1 MHTPQSYPM
10 QRVAGTIEV
19 MLHALHI
26 ENLAIIDRL
35 EVAFEAGFNALTGET
50 GAGKSILIDALN
62 LALGERTDISLIRAG
77 AEKLRVNAVFEVPN
91 DPELHALLGELGVE
105 PEDGL
110 LYLSREVHTSGRS
123 IARINGQPVPVSAL
137 KALGERLI
145 DMHGQHEHQSLLKPS
160 SHLEFLDRWLG
171 EPALKLRQQVRETV
185 SALRQTERELQEI
198 VAREREREQ
207 MLDLYRFQVDEIRAA
222 NLQVGEDEQLET
234 EARRLVYAE
243 KLVALAGNAYDAL
256 MGEHG
261 AYDQAA
267 SASRNLTEIAR
278 IDPSV
283 SPWGEMLESALVQLE
298 EVAHNLRAYA
308 ESIEY
313 DPARLEAVIERQ
325 ELIKRLKRKYGD
337 TIEAVLQYADEAAAK
352 LHALETQTERRA
364 ALEAELAR
372 LQESAHALCEQLS
385 ALRRDGAQRF
395 ANAVQTVLRTL
406 AMERAQFTV
415 EVRPKPMDATGAD
428 SVEFLF
434 SANPGEPPRPLS
446 KIASGGEMSRVML
459 ALKTVL
465 ADAAP
470 VPTLVFDEIDAG
482 IGGRT
487 AHAVGEQIAQLA
499 QHCQILCITHLP
511 QIACRAKHHLLI
523 EKHTDGAATRASVQP
538 LTGEARV
545 QEIARML
552 AGAPSETALQ
562 HARELLHG
570 SSSA

>member
-1 MHTPQSYPM
+1 M
-10 QRVAGTIEV
+10 QRVAGTIEA

-62 LALGERTDISLIRAG
+62 LALGERADISLIRAG
-77 AEKLRVNAVFEVPN
+77 AEKLRVNAVFELPN
-91 DPELHALLGELGVE
+91 DPELHALLGELGIE

-110 LYLSREVHTSGRS
+110 LYLSREVHASGRS
-123 IARINGQPVPVSAL
+123 MARINGQPVPVSAL
-137 KALGERLI
+137 KAVGDRLI

-160 SHLEFLDRWLG
+160 SHMEFLDCWLG

-222 NLQVGEDEQLET
+222 NLQAGEDEQLET
-234 EARRLVYAE
+234 EARRLTHAE
-243 KLVALAGNAYDAL
+243 KLIALAGSAYDAL
-256 MGEHG
+256 IGEHG
-261 AYDQAA
+261 AYDQTA
-267 SASRNLTEIAR
+267 SASRSLTEIAR

-283 SPWGEMLESALVQLE
+283 SPWGEMLEGALVQLE

-364 ALEAELAR
+364 ELEAELAR

-395 ANAVQTVLRTL
+395 ADAVQAALRTL

-511 QIACRAKHHLLI
+511 QIACRANHHLLI

>member
-1 MHTPQSYPM
+1 M

-62 LALGERTDISLIRAG
+62 LALGERADISLIRAG

-171 EPALKLRQQVRETV
+171 EPALKLRQQVREAV

-267 SASRNLTEIAR
+267 SASRNLTDIAR

-364 ALEAELAR
+364 ELEAELAR

-499 QHCQILCITHLP
+499 RHCQILCVTHLP
-511 QIACRAKHHLLI
+511 QIACRANHHLLI
-523 EKHTDGAATRASVQP
+523 EKHTDGAMTRVAVQP

-552 AGAPSETALQ
+552 AGTPTETALQ
-562 HARELLHG
+562 HARELLG
-570 SSSA
+570 DLPSA

>member
-1 MHTPQSYPM
+1 
-10 QRVAGTIEV
+10 

-35 EVAFEAGFNALTGET
+35 EVAFEPGFNALTGET

-62 LALGERTDISLIRAG
+62 LALGERADASLIRTG
-77 AEKLRVNAVFEVPN
+77 TDKLRVTAVFELPN
-91 DPELHALLGELGVE
+91 DPELHALLSELGAE
-105 PEDGL
+105 PEDGM
-110 LYLSREVHTSGRS
+110 LYLSREVQAGGRS
-123 IARINGQPVPVSAL
+123 LARINGQPVPISAL
-137 KALGERLI
+137 KAVGDFLI

-171 EPALKLRQQVRETV
+171 EPALTLRQRVRQTV
-185 SALRQTERELQEI
+185 SALRQTERELQELI
-198 VAREREREQ
+198 AREREREQ
-207 MLDLYRFQVDEIRAA
+207 MLDLYRFQVEEIRAA
-222 NLQVGEDEQLET
+222 DLQVGEDEQLET
-234 EARRLVYAE
+234 EARRLTHAE
-243 KLVALAGNAYDAL
+243 KLIALAGNAYDAL
-256 MGEHG
+256 MGENS
-261 AYDQAA
+261 AYDQTAA
-267 SASRNLTEIAR
+267 ASRNLTEIAR

-283 SPWGEMLESALVQLE
+283 AAWGELLEGALAQIE
-298 EVAHNLRAYA
+298 ETARNLRAYA

-352 LHALETQTERRA
+352 LHTLETQTERRA
-364 ALEAELAR
+364 ELEAEQAR
-372 LQESAHALCEQLS
+372 LQAEAQTLSEQLS
-385 ALRRDGAQRF
+385 ALRREGAHRF
-395 ANAVQTVLRTL
+395 AEAVQASLGAL
-406 AMERAQFTV
+406 AMERAQFVV
-415 EVRPKPMDATGAD
+415 EVRPKPLDGAGAD

-446 KIASGGEMSRVML
+446 KIASGGEMARVML
-459 ALKTVL
+459 ALKTAL

-499 QHCQILCITHLP
+499 RHFQILCITHLP
-511 QIACRAKHHLLI
+511 QIASRARRHLLI
-523 EKHTDGAATRASVQP
+523 EKHTDGAATRVCVQP
-538 LTGEARV
+538 LQGEARV

-552 AGAPSETALQ
+552 AGAPTETALQ
-562 HARELLHG
+562 HARELLQ
-570 SSSA
+570 SAPAQ

>member
-1 MHTPQSYPM
+1 M

-62 LALGERTDISLIRAG
+62 LALGERADISLIRAG

-91 DPELHALLGELGVE
+91 DPELHALLGELGIE

-364 ALEAELAR
+364 ELEAELAR

-499 QHCQILCITHLP
+499 RHCQILCVTHLP
-511 QIACRAKHHLLI
+511 QIACRANHHLLI
-523 EKHTDGAATRASVQP
+523 EKHTDGAMTRVAVQP

-552 AGAPSETALQ
+552 AGTPTETALQ
-562 HARELLHG
+562 HARELLG
-570 SSSA
+570 DLPSA

>member
-1 MHTPQSYPM
+1 M

-19 MLHALHI
+19 MLRALHI

-62 LALGERTDISLIRAG
+62 LALGERADISLIRAG

-234 EARRLVYAE
+234 EARRLAYAE

-364 ALEAELAR
+364 ELEAELAR

-395 ANAVQTVLRTL
+395 ANAVQAALRTL

-499 QHCQILCITHLP
+499 RHCQILCVTHLP
-511 QIACRAKHHLLI
+511 QIACRANHHLLI
-523 EKHTDGAATRASVQP
+523 EKHTDGAMTRVAVQP

-552 AGAPSETALQ
+552 AGTPTETALQ
-562 HARELLHG
+562 HARELLG
-570 SSSA
+570 DLPSA

>member
-1 MHTPQSYPM
+1 
-10 QRVAGTIEV
+10 

-35 EVAFEAGFNALTGET
+35 EVSFESGFNALTGET

-62 LALGERTDISLIRAG
+62 LALGERADLSLIRAG
-77 AEKLRVNAVFEVPN
+77 AEKLRVNAVFELPD
-91 DPELHALLGELGVE
+91 DPDLYAQLAELGVE
-105 PEDGL
+105 PEDGM
-110 LYLSREVHTSGRS
+110 LYLSREVHASGRS
-123 IARINGQPVPVSAL
+123 IARINGQPVPIGTL
-137 KALGERLI
+137 KAVGDCLI
-145 DMHGQHEHQSLLKPS
+145 DLHGQHEHQSLLKPS

-171 EPALKLRQQVRETV
+171 EPALSLRQQLRQTV
-185 SALRQTERELQEI
+185 SALRQTERELEDLT
-198 VAREREREQ
+198 AREREREQ
-207 MLDLYRFQVDEIRAA
+207 MLDLYRFQVDEIRKA

-234 EARRLVYAE
+234 EARRLTHAE
-243 KLVALAGNAYDAL
+243 KLIALAGNAYDAL
-256 MGEHG
+256 MGENS
-261 AYDQAA
+261 AYDQTAN
-267 SASRNLTEIAR
+267 ASRYLTEIAR

-283 SPWGEMLESALVQLE
+283 GAWSEMLEGALAQIE

-313 DPARLEAVIERQ
+313 DPARLEEVIERQ

-364 ALEAELAR
+364 ELEAEQTR
-372 LQESAHALCEQLS
+372 LQAEAHTRSEQLS
-385 ALRRDGAQRF
+385 ALRREGAQRF
-395 ANAVQTVLRTL
+395 ADAVQASLRAL
-406 AMERAQFTV
+406 AMERAQFVV
-415 EVRPKPMDATGAD
+415 EVRPKPLDPTGAD
-428 SVEFLF
+428 SAEFLF

-499 QHCQILCITHLP
+499 RHFQILCVTHLP
-511 QIACRAKHHLLI
+511 QIACRANRHLLI
-523 EKHTDGAATRASVQP
+523 EKHTDGEATRVSVQP

-552 AGAPSETALQ
+552 AGTPTETARQ
-562 HARELLHG
+562 HARELLQ
-570 SSSA
+570 AALTTP

>member
-1 MHTPQSYPM
+1 M

-62 LALGERTDISLIRAG
+62 LALGERADISLIRAG

-123 IARINGQPVPVSAL
+123 MARINGQPVPVSAL

-171 EPALKLRQQVRETV
+171 EPALKLRQQVREAV

-234 EARRLVYAE
+234 EARRLVNAE

-364 ALEAELAR
+364 ELEAELAR

-499 QHCQILCITHLP
+499 RHCQILCVTHLP
-511 QIACRAKHHLLI
+511 QIACRANHHLLI
-523 EKHTDGAATRASVQP
+523 EKHTDGAMTRVAVQP

-552 AGAPSETALQ
+552 AGTPTETALQ
-562 HARELLHG
+562 HARELLG
-570 SSSA
+570 DLPSA

>member
-1 MHTPQSYPM
+1 
-10 QRVAGTIEV
+10 

-62 LALGERTDISLIRAG
+62 LALGERADTSLIRAG
-77 AEKLRVNAVFEVPN
+77 AARLRVNAIFELPD
-91 DPELHALLGELGVE
+91 DPDLHAHLAELGVE

-110 LYLSREVHTSGRS
+110 LYLSREVQASGRS
-123 IARINGQPVPVSAL
+123 IARINGQPAPTSAL
-137 KALGERLI
+137 KAIGDRLI
-145 DMHGQHEHQSLLKPS
+145 DLHGQHEHQSLLKPS

-171 EPALKLRQQVRETV
+171 EPALRLREQVRQTV
-185 SALRQTERELQEI
+185 NALRQTERDLQELT
-198 VAREREREQ
+198 AREREREQ
-207 MLDLYRFQVDEIRAA
+207 MLDLYRFQVDEIRQA
-222 NLQVGEDEQLET
+222 NLQAGEDEQLET
-234 EARRLVYAE
+234 EARRLTHAE
-243 KLVALAGNAYDAL
+243 KLMALAGNAYDAL
-256 MGEHG
+256 LGEQG
-261 AYDQAA
+261 AYDQTAA
-267 SASRNLTEIAR
+267 AARNLTEIAR

-283 SPWGEMLESALVQLE
+283 AAWGEQLDGALAQLE
-298 EVAHNLRAYA
+298 EVARNLRAYA

-313 DPARLEAVIERQ
+313 DPARLEEVIERQ
-325 ELIKRLKRKYGD
+325 ELLKRLKRKYGD

-364 ALEAELAR
+364 ELEAEQAR
-372 LQESAHALCEQLS
+372 LQAEAHTLCEQLS
-385 ALRRDGAQRF
+385 ALRREGAQRF
-395 ANAVQTVLRTL
+395 ADAVQAALRTL
-406 AMERAQFTV
+406 AMERAQFVV
-415 EVRPKPMDATGAD
+415 EARPKPMDTTGAD

-511 QIACRAKHHLLI
+511 QIACRASRHLLI
-523 EKHTDGAATRASVQP
+523 EKHTDSAATRVCVHA

-552 AGAPSETALQ
+552 AGAPTETALQ
-562 HARELLHG
+562 HARELLH
-570 SSSA
+570 SAPTG

>member
-1 MHTPQSYPM
+1 
-10 QRVAGTIEV
+10 

-62 LALGERTDISLIRAG
+62 LALGERADISLIRAG
-77 AEKLRVNAVFEVPN
+77 AEKLRVNAVFELPN
-91 DPELHALLGELGVE
+91 DPELHALLGELGIE

-110 LYLSREVHTSGRS
+110 LYLSREVHASGRS
-123 IARINGQPVPVSAL
+123 MARINGQPVPVSAL
-137 KALGERLI
+137 KAVGDRLI

-160 SHLEFLDRWLG
+160 SHMEFLDRWLG
-171 EPALKLRQQVRETV
+171 EPALKLRQQVRQTV
-185 SALRQTERELQEI
+185 GALRQTERDLQEI

-222 NLQVGEDEQLET
+222 NLQAGEDEQLET
-234 EARRLVYAE
+234 EARRLMHAE
-243 KLVALAGNAYDAL
+243 KLIALAGSAYDAL
-256 MGEHG
+256 IGEHG
-261 AYDQAA
+261 AYDQTA
-267 SASRNLTEIAR
+267 SASRSLTEIAR

-283 SPWGEMLESALVQLE
+283 SPWGEMLEGALVQLE

-511 QIACRAKHHLLI
+511 QIACRANHHLLI

>member
-1 MHTPQSYPM
+1 M

-62 LALGERTDISLIRAG
+62 LALGERADISLIRAG

-123 IARINGQPVPVSAL
+123 IARINGQPAPVSAL

-171 EPALKLRQQVRETV
+171 EPALKLRQQVREAV

-364 ALEAELAR
+364 ELEAELAR

-395 ANAVQTVLRTL
+395 ADAVQAALRTL

-511 QIACRAKHHLLI
+511 QIACRANHHLLI

-552 AGAPSETALQ
+552 AGTPTETALQ
-562 HARELLHG
+562 HARELLRD
-570 SSSA
+570 SLSA

>member
-1 MHTPQSYPM
+1 M
-10 QRVAGTIEV
+10 A

-62 LALGERTDISLIRAG
+62 LALGERADISLIRAG
-77 AEKLRVNAVFEVPN
+77 AEKLRVNAVFELPN
-91 DPELHALLGELGVE
+91 DPELHALLGELGIE

-110 LYLSREVHTSGRS
+110 LYLSREVHASGRS
-123 IARINGQPVPVSAL
+123 MARINGQPVPVSAL
-137 KALGERLI
+137 KAVGDRLI

-160 SHLEFLDRWLG
+160 SPMEFLDRWLG
-171 EPALKLRQQVRETV
+171 EPALKLRQRVRETV
-185 SALRQTERELQEI
+185 SALRQTERDLQEI

-222 NLQVGEDEQLET
+222 NLQAGEDEHLET
-234 EARRLVYAE
+234 EARRLTHAE
-243 KLVALAGNAYDAL
+243 KLIALAGSAYDAL

-261 AYDQAA
+261 AYDQTA
-267 SASRNLTEIAR
+267 SASRSLTEIAR

-283 SPWGEMLESALVQLE
+283 SPWGEMLEGALVQLE

-364 ALEAELAR
+364 ELEAELAR

-395 ANAVQTVLRTL
+395 ADAVQAALRTL

-511 QIACRAKHHLLI
+511 QIACRANHHLLI

>member
-1 MHTPQSYPM
+1 
-10 QRVAGTIEV
+10 

-26 ENLAIIDRL
+26 ENLAIIERL
-35 EVAFEAGFNALTGET
+35 EVAFGAGFNALTGET
-50 GAGKSILIDALN
+50 GAGKSILVDALN
-62 LALGERTDISLIRAG
+62 LALGERADTSLIRTG
-77 AEKLRVNAVFEVPN
+77 AERLRVSAVFEVPD
-91 DPELHALLGELGVE
+91 DPDLHALLTELGVE
-105 PEDGL
+105 PEEGM
-110 LYLSREVHTSGRS
+110 LYLSREVQANGRS
-123 IARINGQPVPVSAL
+123 IARVNGQPAPVSTL
-137 KALGERLI
+137 KAIGDRLV
-145 DMHGQHEHQSLLKPS
+145 DMHGQHEHQSLLRPS

-171 EPALKLRQQVRETV
+171 EPALQLRQQVRESV
-185 SALRQTERELQEI
+185 NALRETERALQELTT
-198 VAREREREQ
+198 REREREQ
-207 MLDLYRFQVDEIRAA
+207 MIDLYRFQVDEIRAA
-222 NLQVGEDEQLET
+222 NLQLGEDEQLET
-234 EARRLVYAE
+234 EARRLTHAE
-243 KLVALAGNAYDAL
+243 KLIALAGSAYDAL

-267 SASRNLTEIAR
+267 NAARNLTEIAR

-283 SPWGEMLESALVQLE
+283 AAWSELLEGALVQLE
-298 EVAHNLRAYA
+298 EVARNLRAYA

-337 TIEAVLQYADEAAAK
+337 TLEAVLQYAEEAEAN

-364 ALEAELAR
+364 ELEAEVAR
-372 LQESAHALCEQLS
+372 LQAEAQAHCEQLS
-385 ALRRDGAQRF
+385 ALRREGAGRF
-395 ANAVQTVLRTL
+395 AEAVQAALRTL
-406 AMERAQFTV
+406 AMERAQFMV
-415 EVRPKPMDATGAD
+415 EVRSKPLDTTGAD

-434 SANPGEPPRPLS
+434 SANTGEPPRPLS

-459 ALKTVL
+459 ALKSVL

-511 QIACRAKHHLLI
+511 QIACRASRHLLI
-523 EKHTDGAATRASVQP
+523 EKSTDGTSTRVSVQA
-538 LTGEARV
+538 LEGEARV

-552 AGAPSETALQ
+552 AGSPTETALQ
-562 HARELLHG
+562 HARELLQHAG
-570 SSSA
+570 KK

>member
-1 MHTPQSYPM
+1 M

-19 MLHALHI
+19 MLRALHI

-62 LALGERTDISLIRAG
+62 LALGERADISLIRAG

-364 ALEAELAR
+364 ELEAELAR

-395 ANAVQTVLRTL
+395 ANAVQAALRTL

-499 QHCQILCITHLP
+499 RHCQILCVTHLP
-511 QIACRAKHHLLI
+511 QIACRANHHLLI
-523 EKHTDGAATRASVQP
+523 EKHTDGAMTRVAVQP

-552 AGAPSETALQ
+552 AGTPTETALQ
-562 HARELLHG
+562 HARELLG
-570 SSSA
+570 DLPSA

>member
-1 MHTPQSYPM
+1 M
-10 QRVAGTIEV
+10 QRVAGTIEA
-19 MLHALHI
+19 MLHALRI

-62 LALGERTDISLIRAG
+62 LALGERADISLIRAG
-77 AEKLRVNAVFEVPN
+77 AEKLRVHAVFEVPN

-123 IARINGQPVPVSAL
+123 IARINGQPVPVSVL

-234 EARRLVYAE
+234 EARRLMHAE

-256 MGEHG
+256 MGENG

-283 SPWGEMLESALVQLE
+283 SPWGEMLEGALAQLE

-364 ALEAELAR
+364 ELEAELAR

-395 ANAVQTVLRTL
+395 ADAVQTVLRTL

-415 EVRPKPMDATGAD
+415 EVRPKPMDTTGAD

-434 SANPGEPPRPLS
+434 SANPGEPPRPLN

-487 AHAVGEQIAQLA
+487 AHAVGEKIAQLA
-499 QHCQILCITHLP
+499 RHCQILCITHLP
-511 QIACRAKHHLLI
+511 QIACRANHHLLI

-545 QEIARML
+545 HEIARML
-552 AGAPSETALQ
+552 AGTPTETALQ
-562 HARELLHG
+562 HARELLSG
-570 SSSA
+570 SLSA

>member
-1 MHTPQSYPM
+1 
-10 QRVAGTIEV
+10 

-62 LALGERTDISLIRAG
+62 LALGERADISLIRAG

-123 IARINGQPVPVSAL
+123 IARINGQPVPISAL

-171 EPALKLRQQVRETV
+171 EPALKLRQQVREAV

-234 EARRLVYAE
+234 EACRLVNAE

-364 ALEAELAR
+364 ELEAELAR

-511 QIACRAKHHLLI
+511 QIACRANHHLL
-523 EKHTDGAATRASVQP
+523 
-538 LTGEARV
+538 
-545 QEIARML
+545 
-552 AGAPSETALQ
+552 
-562 HARELLHG
+562 
-570 SSSA
+570 

>member
-1 MHTPQSYPM
+1 M

-62 LALGERTDISLIRAG
+62 LALGERADISLIRAG

-123 IARINGQPVPVSAL
+123 IARINGQPVPISAL

-171 EPALKLRQQVRETV
+171 EPALKLRQQVREAV

-234 EARRLVYAE
+234 EACRLVNAE

-364 ALEAELAR
+364 ELEAELAR

-511 QIACRAKHHLLI
+511 QIACRANHHLLI

>member
-1 MHTPQSYPM
+1 M

-62 LALGERTDISLIRAG
+62 LALGERADISLIRAG

-364 ALEAELAR
+364 ELEAELAR

-395 ANAVQTVLRTL
+395 ANAVQTALRTL

-511 QIACRAKHHLLI
+511 QIACRANHHLLI
-523 EKHTDGAATRASVQP
+523 EKHTDGAMTRVAVQP

-552 AGAPSETALQ
+552 AGTPTETALQ
-562 HARELLHG
+562 HARELLG
-570 SSSA
+570 DLPSA

>member
-1 MHTPQSYPM
+1 
-10 QRVAGTIEV
+10 

-62 LALGERTDISLIRAG
+62 LALGERADISLIRAG
-77 AEKLRVNAVFEVPN
+77 AEKLRVNAVFELPN
-91 DPELHALLGELGVE
+91 DPELHALLGELGIE

-110 LYLSREVHTSGRS
+110 LYLSREVHACGRS

-137 KALGERLI
+137 KAVGDRLI

-160 SHLEFLDRWLG
+160 SHMEFLDRWLG
-171 EPALKLRQQVRETV
+171 EPALKLRQQVRQTV
-185 SALRQTERELQEI
+185 GALRQTERNLQEI

-222 NLQVGEDEQLET
+222 NLQAGEDEQLET
-234 EARRLVYAE
+234 EARRLTHAE
-243 KLVALAGNAYDAL
+243 KLIALAGSAYDAL
-256 MGEHG
+256 IGEHG
-261 AYDQAA
+261 AYDQTA
-267 SASRNLTEIAR
+267 SASRSLTEIAR

-283 SPWGEMLESALVQLE
+283 SPWGEMLEGALVQLE

-364 ALEAELAR
+364 ELEAELAR

-395 ANAVQTVLRTL
+395 ADAVQAALRTL

-511 QIACRAKHHLLI
+511 QIACRANHHLLI